1 MASSARSAKAEHWRG
16 IFDQFQQSGQT
27 VQAFCT
33 EKGLSIPSF
42 YQWRR
47 RLRGGDTTALTG
59 LVPVKLLPA
68 TPREVAVPIQIVTPN
83 GFSVRLDSSI
93 PTEALA
99 RLLCTIA
106 SSTERDGT
114 C

>member
-1 MASSARSAKAEHWRG
+1 MASSVRSVKAEYWQG
-16 IFDQFQQSGQT
+16 ILDQFQQSGQT

-33 EKGLSIPSF
+33 KKGLSIPSF

-47 RLRGGDTTALTG
+47 RLRGGDTTATG

-68 TPREVAVPIQIVTPN
+68 TPRDAAVPIQIMTPN
-83 GFSVRLDSSI
+83 GFSLRVDSSI
-93 PTEALA
+93 PTAALA
-99 RLLCTIA
+99 RLLRTVA
-106 SSTERDGT
+106 SSTEGDET